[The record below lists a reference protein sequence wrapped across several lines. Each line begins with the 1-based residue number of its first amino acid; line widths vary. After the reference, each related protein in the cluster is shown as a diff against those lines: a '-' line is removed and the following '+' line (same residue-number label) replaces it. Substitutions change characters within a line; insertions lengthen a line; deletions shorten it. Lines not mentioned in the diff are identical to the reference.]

1 VTAQPGGGEPALDP
15 QGRRYDQLR
24 LVGIAATGYHGAFD
38 HERRDG
44 QLFRADV
51 VLHLDTRPAAAGDD
65 LARTVDYGV
74 LATQVAAVLGGE
86 PCTLIETV
94 AERIAATALAHP
106 LVAAVDVSVHKPQA
120 PVGVP
125 FEDIV
130 VTIRRDRSTLP
141 VAARW
146 TAPAEQAASA
156 ASAASAVEAVAVE
169 AVAAA
174 VAAAVPSAAVP
185 SAAVP
190 AAVVPAG
197 PAGVVAPGPG
207 AAGPSAPVPAGRF
220 GTDPGADSGADRRER
235 DRLEQAPASPV
246 EVVLG
251 IGSNLG
257 PSQDT
262 LRDAVA
268 ALAAIEDLD
277 IVAVSPLARTAPV
290 GGPGQP
296 DFLNAVVIV
305 RTSLSP
311 RALLRATQAVEDA
324 FGRERV
330 ERWGPRTLDI
340 DLIVYGATVAV
351 TDELE
356 LPHPRAHE
364 RAFVLQPW
372 AQIAPAAVL
381 PGLGGGPV
389 AALAATAPDRAGI
402 RWLALDWLSAPP
414 HPVHPAAPPA
424 TPGPEPD
431 ADLRADP
438 APAPAPAP
446 DRDPDPEPDLSAGPD
461 PAVTVTGAHPAV
473 HRWTPDPAREPDRDG
488 DRA

>member
-1 VTAQPGGGEPALDP
+1 MTAQPGDGEPALDP

-24 LVGIAATGYHGAFD
+24 LVGIAATGYHGVFD

-44 QLFRADV
+44 QLFHADV
-51 VLHLDTRPAAAGDD
+51 VLHLDTRPAAANDD

-74 LATQVAAVLGGE
+74 LATQIAAVLGGE

-106 LVAAVDVSVHKPQA
+106 LVVVVDVSVHKPQA
-120 PVGVP
+120 PVSVP

-130 VTIRRDRSTLP
+130 VTIRRDHSTLP
-141 VAARW
+141 VAAPW
-146 TAPAEQAASA
+146 TA
-156 ASAASAVEAVAVE
+156 AVEHVEHAEHVEHVEHAGGAARAVE

-174 VAAAVPSAAVP
+174 LAAAVPAAAVPAAALAAVPAVPAGPATVVTPGLAAAVPSASVP
-185 SAAVP
+185 V
-190 AAVVPAG
+190 
-197 PAGVVAPGPG
+197 
-207 AAGPSAPVPAGRF
+207 GRF
-220 GTDPGADSGADRRER
+220 GTGPGADSGADRRER
-235 DRLEQAPASPV
+235 DRLEQAPAAPV

-251 IGSNLG
+251 LGSNLG

-268 ALAAIEDLD
+268 ALAAIDDVE

-305 RTSLSP
+305 RTTLSP

-324 FGRERV
+324 YGRERV

-340 DLIVYGATVAV
+340 DLIVYGATLAV

-402 RWLALDWLSAPP
+402 RWLALDWLAAPP
-414 HPVHPAAPPA
+414 HAVHPAAPPA
-424 TPGPEPD
+424 RSGPEPD
-431 ADLRADP
+431 AALRP
-438 APAPAPAP
+438 
-446 DRDPDPEPDLSAGPD
+446 DPDPEPDPDLDPDLHVPAPAAGPD
-461 PAVTVTGAHPAV
+461 PVVAVSGAHPAV
-473 HRWTPDPAREPDRDG
+473 HRWTPDPAREPDRG
-488 DRA
+488 